1 MENRESVPADE
12 SADPLSGMSR
22 LGRRECSR
30 PACRRDANTQAT
42 DANGHPIPLCQRH
55 LDDLSWLSMPNDLL
69 SDLPGWSHG

>member
-30 PACRRDANTQAT
+30 PACPRDANTQAS
-42 DANGHPIPLCQRH
+42 DARGHPVALCQRH